1 MICSKAPTI
10 NKSFV
15 IDILSG
21 LATIQKAPLR
31 TKK

>member
-21 LATIQKAPLR
+21 LATIQEEPLS